1 MRLRDDP
8 DAEQFAAWLLQ
19 IGCGENSDENGK
31 VEIPQEMHLNDIE
44 SLMNF
49 IYPDLNSS
57 SPPPPEYFL
66 NHIILAPQNFD
77 VNSVN
82 ETLLDRMIGNVKTYY
97 SADQVL
103 HESGIDDQSH
113 LPIMPEFL
121 CAVKSSSL
129 PPGELRIKIGCP
141 LILM

>member
-19 IGCGENSDENGK
+19 IGCGENLDENGK

-57 SPPPPEYFL
+57 SPPPPKYFL
-66 NHIILAPQNFD
+66 NCMILVP
-77 VNSVN
+77 
-82 ETLLDRMIGNVKTYY
+82 
-97 SADQVL
+97 
-103 HESGIDDQSH
+103 
-113 LPIMPEFL
+113 
-121 CAVKSSSL
+121 
-129 PPGELRIKIGCP
+129 
-141 LILM
+141 